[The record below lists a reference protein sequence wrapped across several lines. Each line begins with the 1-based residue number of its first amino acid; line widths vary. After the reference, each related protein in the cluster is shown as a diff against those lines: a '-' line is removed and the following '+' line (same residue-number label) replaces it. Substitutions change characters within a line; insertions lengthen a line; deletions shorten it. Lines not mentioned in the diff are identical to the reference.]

1 MGATG
6 WALMF
11 AVAGLVVAGAGV
23 QIARAG
29 DELAERLGLSRLF
42 VGMILVATATS
53 LPEVVTDVSAAL
65 GDAPDLAVG
74 DLFGSSMANMAI
86 LAVIDLMRRKKVWL
100 VVEIGHAR
108 VASIAIG
115 LTAMAVLAVLTPP
128 GIALGWVGI
137 DTLVIGTAYVA
148 AVGWMRRSP
157 VGRFAEGQVLPVPT
171 GWSEPDDDGESPEG
185 AGGTGDLITVDE
197 MAAAP
202 AQEVSADD
210 EGVTA
215 PSGEVV
221 EAGGR
226 SPEESAA
233 IRRVVVR
240 FGLAAAVI
248 LAAGPAL
255 ARSGEE
261 LAEASGMGPTFVGT
275 ALVAISTSLPELVAC
290 VAAVRI
296 GAADLAVGNLF
307 GSNAFNMFAL
317 LFTDLAYLEGPV
329 LAAVDPGQAVAGVAA
344 VVLMALA
351 LAAIVHGAETRVLR
365 LEPDAVLLLA
375 SYLGALYAVW
385 TVRP

>member
-1 MGATG
+1 
-6 WALMF
+6 MF
-11 AVAGLVVAGAGV
+11 AMAGLVVAGAGV

-53 LPEVVTDVSAAL
+53 LPELVTDVSAAL

-86 LAVIDLMRRKKVWL
+86 LAVIDLMWRKRVWP
-100 VVEIGHAR
+100 VVEVGHAR

-115 LTAMAVLAVLTPP
+115 LTALATLAVLTPP
-128 GIALGWVGI
+128 GVALGWVGI
-137 DTLVIGTAYVA
+137 DTLAIGVAYVA
-148 AVGWMRRSP
+148 AVAWMRRSP

-171 GWSEPDDDGESPEG
+171 GWSDSQDVDDDDDAQLVS
-185 AGGTGDLITVDE
+185 VDE
-197 MAAAP
+197 IAAAP
-202 AQEVSADD
+202 EDQGQDGGVPLEDD
-210 EGVTA
+210 DRGVRPT
-215 PSGEVV
+215 
-221 EAGGR
+221 
-226 SPEESAA
+226 
-233 IRRVVVR
+233 VVR
-240 FGLAAAVI
+240 FAVAAGVI
-248 LAAGPAL
+248 LLAGPAL

-261 LAEASGMGPTFVGT
+261 LAVASGMGATFVGT

-296 GAADLAVGNLF
+296 GAHDLAVGNLF

-317 LFTDLAYLEGPV
+317 VFTDLAYLDGPV
-329 LAAVDPGQAVAGVAA
+329 LSAVDPGQAVAGIGA
-344 VVLMALA
+344 VLLMALA

-365 LEPDAVLLLA
+365 LEPDAVLLLVT
-375 SYLGALYAVW
+375 YLGALYAVW